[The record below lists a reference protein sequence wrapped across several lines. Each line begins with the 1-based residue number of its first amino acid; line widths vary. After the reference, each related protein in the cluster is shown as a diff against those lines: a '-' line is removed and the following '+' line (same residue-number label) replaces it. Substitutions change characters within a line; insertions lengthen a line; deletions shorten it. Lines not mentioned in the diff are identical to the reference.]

1 MGGGAGQRG
10 GVHHGDTCQEYGE
23 GVPGGRKR
31 KQGGSSDYWGC
42 EGLGTGFESADR
54 SEQQTR
60 YLDTDC
66 APHGEEVK
74 SGGGASEIAQPQV
87 GLSFVMGLKGKL
99 ITQDKISRIY
109 KLYSYVSQ
117 KFMNANLSTNT
128 KLSL

>member
-1 MGGGAGQRG
+1 MG
-10 GVHHGDTCQEYGE
+10 
-23 GVPGGRKR
+23 
-31 KQGGSSDYWGC
+31 GGSSDYWGC

-87 GLSFVMGLKGKL
+87 GLSVVICFKGKL
-99 ITQDKISRIY
+99 ISQDKISRIY
-109 KLYSYVSQ
+109 KLFAYVSR
-117 KFMNANLSTNT
+117 KFCGLRLIHMNANL
-128 KLSL
+128 